1 MAKKSVGVAAAE
13 KAASSAVPVHCSFTE
28 MRPLETL
35 VENPRN
41 PNKHSEAQIK
51 LLGRVIAGAG
61 WRSPIV
67 VSKRSGFIVKGH
79 GRFQAALAAGMTHV
93 PVDVQPYA
101 TEADE
106 WADMIADNRLAELSE
121 MAGDELKDLLQE
133 MDTGAFAMDLTG
145 YDEAALAAMMGAATP
160 ANPALEEGIEYQTQ
174 FGVIVICTDAA
185 SQESVFNK
193 LTADGHNCKVVV
205 T

>member
-79 GRFQAALAAGMTHV
+79 GRFQAALAAGMSHV
-93 PVDVQPYA
+93 PVDLQEYA

-106 WADMIADNRLAELSE
+106 WADMIADNRLAELSDI
-121 MAGDELKDLLQE
+121 ATSELKDLLQE
-133 MDTGAFAMDLTG
+133 MDTGAFDMTLTG
-145 YDEAALAAMMGAATP
+145 FDESALAILMSEGASEQDDGVEI
-160 ANPALEEGIEYQTQ
+160 NSMLE
-174 FGVIVICTDAA
+174 VIAECADEQMQ
-185 SQESVFNK
+185 QEIYTL
-193 LTADGHNCKVVV
+193 LTEKGFKCRLV
-205 T
+205 TL